1 MGARQELAAA
11 LKTAMPTGYQI
22 IAVPR
27 DIDELAPKRPV
38 IQIIRLEV
46 EHAPNQGS
54 LKETFQLWALT
65 PKKDQPAAEDDLE
78 AILFNVIRFLDKSPL
93 VTAWKQAT
101 RALHVSGAQAY
112 RIDLTVYTEKEY

>member
-1 MGARQELAAA
+1 MGARQQLADA
-11 LKTAMPTGYQI
+11 LTAKLPKTYQI
-22 IAVPR
+22 IPVPR
-27 DIDELAPKRPV
+27 ELDELSAKRPV
-38 IQIIRLEV
+38 VQVIRLEV

-78 AILFNVIRFLDKSPL
+78 RVLFNVIKFLDTSPL
-93 VTAWKQAT
+93 VTAWTKAT
-101 RALHVSGAQAY
+101 RATHVSGAQAY